1 MALVI
6 ACVLL
11 LCLPHISFFIRIMI
25 SSLTGFALWLAI
37 SWWFHHRKMLQLL
50 SNGTTPF
57 QAFDD
62 YLTKRL
68 TDWENDTL
76 RRIVV
81 GVILMIAT
89 VLFVFY
95 EDGKQFLAISASLLV
110 AFVLFSMIKSWNY
123 YLDGILQHDVRR
135 SHRDQETDIST

>member
-1 MALVI
+1 
-6 ACVLL
+6 
-11 LCLPHISFFIRIMI
+11 MI
-25 SSLTGFALWLAI
+25 SSLTAFALWLAI
-37 SWWFHHRKMLQLL
+37 SWWFHQRKMIKLL
-50 SNGTTPF
+50 SDGTTPF

-81 GVILMIAT
+81 GVILVIAT
-89 VLFVFY
+89 ILFVFY
-95 EDGKQFLAISASLLV
+95 EDGKQFLAISASLLI

-135 SHRDQETDIST
+135 SQRDQDVDIST